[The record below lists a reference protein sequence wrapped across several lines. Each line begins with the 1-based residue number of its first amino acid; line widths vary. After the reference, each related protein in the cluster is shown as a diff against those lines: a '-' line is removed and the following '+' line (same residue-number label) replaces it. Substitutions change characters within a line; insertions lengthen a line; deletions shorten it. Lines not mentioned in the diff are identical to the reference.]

1 MNLTTTSDRSKS
13 RHFTSPSSPIYD
25 SLSNINSTNRNN
37 NNGDYS
43 DDEDDDDEEENG
55 LITNSTSK
63 SKPQVLHKNNTVST
77 IPSDPTMNLLD
88 ETNPHTLQ
96 IRLAQMMANM
106 AASSSS
112 PGHHMDTMMSTIANM
127 QRNILLKIFNDPMA
141 AAQATAA
148 AVSATQMKSNI
159 SPIALITSN
168 NKQIGSG
175 RKRKSTPEKRVITN
189 HRSTNNNNNGD
200 VKYFL
205 SPKKVSL
212 ISFFFRHLQLRN
224 IIQLMISLIIH

>member
-1 MNLTTTSDRSKS
+1 
-13 RHFTSPSSPIYD
+13 
-25 SLSNINSTNRNN
+25 
-37 NNGDYS
+37 
-43 DDEDDDDEEENG
+43 
-55 LITNSTSK
+55 
-63 SKPQVLHKNNTVST
+63 
-77 IPSDPTMNLLD
+77 MNLLD

-200 VKYFL
+200 VEYFL
-205 SPKKVSL
+205 SSAK
-212 ISFFFRHLQLRN
+212 ISQIFFLQASPTTEHNSADDITDHPLELTVKDSQRSNRVVNIQNSFLFFFTTLIERRN
-224 IIQLMISLIIH
+224 IRRMRFK